1 MKDKHPR
8 LGAQLIPSTK
18 CENPFKSRDVI
29 IKMIPGRDGRSHR
42 ERVRNLRLN
51 GLKPSAAIFRARRKG
66 AFSKVQWDCL

>member
-42 ERVRNLRLN
+42 ERSQKSKAKWPQTLSSNL
-51 GLKPSAAIFRARRKG
+51 
-66 AFSKVQWDCL
+66 